1 MNRTMYVESQMQ
13 QIFRN
18 IEKELGNE
26 GSKDTYGVTNDCG
39 GSHERK
45 DSDLRL
51 API

>member
-13 QIFRN
+13 QIFSN

-26 GSKDTYGVTNDCG
+26 GSKDTYGVTNDW

-51 API
+51 APV